1 MSNINWSNV
10 AVGVAKMLF
19 QGYQGYKAAKREE
32 ERKRE
37 ASRIHWGDLASRAAS
52 DLYEKGKIYSEFQ
65 RDMRNV
71 FKD

>member
-1 MSNINWSNV
+1 MSKSSWVNV
-10 AVGVAKMLF
+10 AVAVGKLLF
-19 QGYQGYKAAKREE
+19 QGYQGYNAAKREE

-37 ASRIHWGDLASRAAS
+37 ASKIHWGDLASRAAS
-52 DLYEKGKIYSEFQ
+52 DLYERGKIYSEFQ